1 MTRRTWSLLLALYLA
16 VVPARGAEPNAQD
29 RETARALFE
38 QGKSEMSVGRF
49 AEAREHLQKSLDLV
63 ARPSVAFNLAVA
75 LRGMG
80 RPKESAQLL
89 RRMLAGDFG
98 ALPSDRQA
106 EVRQLEQEVRR
117 DIARVVISASGA
129 PRIDVRIDGV
139 LVATL
144 TSGHSSAIETNPGER
159 VVTLSARHHDSI
171 ERTLVLAAGKSQ
183 SLNAKLVPSRSAQR
197 EQGSV
202 LKSPWFWAG
211 AGTVV
216 AGALVGGYFVF
227 RERERE
233 PVTDPEFKIVETL
246 RF

>member
-1 MTRRTWSLLLALYLA
+1 MTRRALPLLLALCLA
-16 VVPARGAEPNAQD
+16 ALPVRAAEPHAQD

-38 QGKSEMSVGRF
+38 QGKSEMAVGRF

-80 RPKESAQLL
+80 RPKESALLL

-98 ALPSDRQA
+98 ALPADRQA
-106 EVRQLEQEVRR
+106 EVLQLEQEVRR

-129 PRIDVRIDGV
+129 PSIQVRIDGV

-144 TSGHSSAIETNPGER
+144 TSGQPRSLETNPGER
-159 VVTLSARHHDSI
+159 VVTLSARHHDPI
-171 ERTLVLAAGKSQ
+171 ERTLVLVAGKSQ
-183 SLNAKLVPSRSAQR
+183 NLSATLVQSRSARQ
-197 EQGSV
+197 EQSSV
-202 LKSPWFWAG
+202 LKSPWFWVG

-233 PVTDPEFKIVETL
+233 PVTDPEFKITETL

>member
-1 MTRRTWSLLLALYLA
+1 MTRRWLPLLLALCL
-16 VVPARGAEPNAQD
+16 VSVPALAAEPSAQD
-29 RETARALFE
+29 RETAKALFD
-38 QGKSEMSVGRF
+38 QGKTEMSVGRF

-89 RRMLAGDFG
+89 RRMLAGSFG
-98 ALPSDRQA
+98 ALPADRRA
-106 EVRQLEQEVRR
+106 EVVQLEHEVRR

-129 PRIDVRIDGV
+129 PSIEVRIDGV

-144 TSGHSSAIETNPGER
+144 TSSHPNALETNPGER
-159 VVTLSARHHDSI
+159 VVTLSARQHDAI
-171 ERTLVLAAGKSQ
+171 ERTLVLAPGKSQ
-183 SLNAKLVPSRSAQR
+183 SLSATLVPSRSARQER
-197 EQGSV
+197 DSV
-202 LKSPWFWAG
+202 FKSPWFWAG

-227 RERERE
+227 RENERE

>member
-1 MTRRTWSLLLALYLA
+1 VLLALCLA
-16 VVPARGAEPNAQD
+16 AAPVRGAEPGAED

-49 AEAREHLQKSLDLV
+49 AEAREHLQKSLSLV

-98 ALPSDRQA
+98 VLPPDRRA
-106 EVRQLEQEVRR
+106 EVVQLEQEVRR
-117 DIARVVISASGA
+117 DIARVVVSASGA
-129 PRIDVRIDGV
+129 PSIEVRIDGV
-139 LVATL
+139 LVTTL
-144 TSGHSSAIETNPGER
+144 TSSHPSAIETNPGER

-171 ERTLVLAAGKSQ
+171 ERTLVLVAGKSQ
-183 SLNAKLVPSRSAQR
+183 TLTAKLAPSRTARQ

-202 LKSPWFWAG
+202 FKSPWFWAG

-216 AGALVGGYFVF
+216 AGALVGGYFLF
-227 RERERE
+227 RERERD
-233 PVTDPEFKIVETL
+233 PVSDPEFKIVETL